1 MLSLTTKAERS
12 QRIQL
17 NKVNSPVESDVESQK
32 SEALFNRSTT
42 AAAKS
47 KNTPLQSGISIS
59 KSEAKSLSLYVG

>member
-1 MLSLTTKAERS
+1 MLSLTAKLERS

-17 NKVNSPVESDVESQK
+17 SKVNSPDKSDVESLK
-32 SEALFNRSTT
+32 SEALFNQSTT